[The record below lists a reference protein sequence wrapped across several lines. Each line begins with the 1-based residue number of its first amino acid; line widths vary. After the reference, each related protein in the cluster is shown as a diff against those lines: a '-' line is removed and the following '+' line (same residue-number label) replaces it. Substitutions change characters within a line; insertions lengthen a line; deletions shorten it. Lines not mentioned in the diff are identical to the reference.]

1 LNKTVTS
8 ILTIVICY
16 SFLRLDKRCDKNE
29 SSANKRWKRTQ
40 VEKGAAINKEP
51 PTNTPK
57 WALSDEW
64 KDIIERRENP
74 QGEE

>member
-1 LNKTVTS
+1 MIE
-8 ILTIVICY
+8 ILTVIIY
-16 SFLRLDKRCDKNE
+16 FFLRLDKRCDKSE

-40 VEKGAAINKEP
+40 AKKGAAINKEP
-51 PTNTPK
+51 PTSTPK

-64 KDIIERRENP
+64 KEIIERRENP